1 MYFYRV
7 LEETVLEM
15 KVVPASPP
23 WNLFRVDAEIP
34 LRAWTAGEPQI
45 RIRIQRPQTSQ
56 LRPWSPPRFTPF
68 MNIVP
73 WLIFQHRPNISN
85 FTNSS
90 SSLIRGCPALDR
102 HSVKVTILPPL
113 ASVLWKE
120 VTRTVFALWTF
131 TKCWPM
137 VCPIKKSYWPGW
149 PIFILKVCIL
159 RCSTKNIK
167 MFLNHFFFFFL

>member
-1 MYFYRV
+1 MELFYRV
-7 LEETVLEM
+7 LEETVQEM
-15 KVVPASPP
+15 KVVLALPP
-23 WNLFRVDAEIP
+23 WNLFRADAGIP
-34 LRAWTAGEPQI
+34 LRAWTAGEPPI
-45 RIRIQRPQTSQ
+45 RIRIQRPRTSQ
-56 LRPWSPPRFTPF
+56 RPRPSTPRFTPF

-73 WLIFQHRPNISN
+73 WSIFQHLPNNIN
-85 FTNSS
+85 
-90 SSLIRGCPALDR
+90 SSLIRGCRALDR
-102 HSVKVTILPPL
+102 HSVKVTILPPP
-113 ASVLWKE
+113 ASVLWNE

>member
-73 WLIFQHRPNISN
+73 WLIFQHRPKISN
-85 FTNSS
+85 FTNS

-102 HSVKVTILPPL
+102 HSVKVTILPPP
-113 ASVLWKE
+113 ASVLWNE

-159 RCSTKNIK
+159 WCSTKNIK
-167 MFLNHFFFFFL
+167 IFLNHFLFFFL